1 MFMLFVMNKL
11 VRGDS
16 CRMVF
21 DHIQCVSLRTGIRG
35 SAGSGEQSNTYKVYR
50 TSAEL
55 ERGLV
60 LALRNGWRGEHGDE
74 ACFFHSRRGQLL
86 FVECDRRRALPK
98 TRG

>member
-1 MFMLFVMNKL
+1 VPFVEVGFALYSCGFQRVSKVDLLFYSCGWEAARMTPKQALTKANKL
-11 VRGDS
+11 WGK
-16 CRMVF
+16 
-21 DHIQCVSLRTGIRG
+21 G
-35 SAGSGEQSNTYKVYR
+35 K
-50 TSAEL
+50 

-74 ACFFHSRRGQLL
+74 ACFFHNRRGQLL

>member
-35 SAGSGEQSNTYKVYR
+35 SAGSGEQSDTYKVYR

-55 ERGLV
+55 E
-60 LALRNGWRGEHGDE
+60 LAPAH
-74 ACFFHSRRGQLL
+74 
-86 FVECDRRRALPK
+86 PK
-98 TRG
+98 VSTFSNW